1 MAADANSAVLLSA
14 QRLLTPINAGQ
25 TYAINSSDAFQFGRI
40 SLRIN
45 TLPLFT
51 SVQSLFLILQ
61 CSESFI
67 LVYYLQQHIL
77 QCRSGMF
84 TLRRHLQALISM
96 DIRRGSLY
104 DQQCCPGVCNGK
116 TAKDILKK
124 TWQHKRNEESTGRY
138 TYDLLPAVCNNVTFP
153 SSRKVGVS
161 YCRMLLHDTFLN
173 DDGFRTGISDTS

>member
-1 MAADANSAVLLSA
+1 LFIEICFYKDAGLSKTHRDTGTDAGTALMAADANSAVLLSA

-84 TLRRHLQALISM
+84 TLR
-96 DIRRGSLY
+96 
-104 DQQCCPGVCNGK
+104 
-116 TAKDILKK
+116 
-124 TWQHKRNEESTGRY
+124 
-138 TYDLLPAVCNNVTFP
+138 
-153 SSRKVGVS
+153 
-161 YCRMLLHDTFLN
+161 
-173 DDGFRTGISDTS
+173 